1 MMIEELNKGI
11 RESKKALEG
20 YSWFGS
26 LVQEALKALDEI
38 DCYVDDPKPEE
49 KARIAG
55 IVKEMKAGLGPYTGF
70 VPVLVETLKKIE
82 EWLETQP

>member
-1 MMIEELNKGI
+1 MIEELKKGI

-20 YSWFGS
+20 YRWFGN

-38 DCYVDDPKPEE
+38 DRYVDDPKPEE
-49 KARIAG
+49 KARIDG
-55 IVKEMKAGLGPYTGF
+55 IVKEMKAGLSPYAGF